1 LINEYKIVIGAESAG
16 GAVQGHDPAKDGI
29 VAGLLAA
36 QTIAPRTGGSPL
48 RRIRIGQVLGGAVLS
63 RVINSYWVDE
73 RIRAQR
79 VVPRGGQPFAS
90 VREISV
96 GIIGS
101 PAEVRKR
108 GGVVPA
114 WVIFGM
120 IILAT
125 VAICV
130 AVTLRTS
137 TKMSLA
143 SEQYVRMQTDV
154 QTLRDSNQSLRL
166 EIEQLQ
172 TDPRAIEAAARSRLN
187 MVRANE
193 IVIPVE

>member
-1 LINEYKIVIGAESAG
+1 M
-16 GAVQGHDPAKDGI
+16 
-29 VAGLLAA
+29 
-36 QTIAPRTGGSPL
+36 
-48 RRIRIGQVLGGAVLS
+48 S

-79 VVPRGGQPFAS
+79 VAPRVGSSFAS

-101 PAEVRKR
+101 PAEVRRR
-108 GGVVPA
+108 GGVIPA

-125 VAICV
+125 FAICV
-130 AVTLRTS
+130 AVTVRTR
-137 TKMSLA
+137 TRMSLA
-143 SEQYVRMQTDV
+143 SHQYVGMQTDV
-154 QTLRDSNQSLRL
+154 EGLRNANQSLRL
-166 EIEQLQ
+166 EIERLR
-172 TDPRAIEAAARSRLN
+172 TDPRTIEAAARTRLN
-187 MVRANE
+187 MVRPNE